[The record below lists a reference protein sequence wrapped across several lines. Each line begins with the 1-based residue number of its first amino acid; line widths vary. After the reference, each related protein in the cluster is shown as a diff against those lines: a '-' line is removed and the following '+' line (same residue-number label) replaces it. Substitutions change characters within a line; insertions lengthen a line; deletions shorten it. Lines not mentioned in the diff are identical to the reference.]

1 MMTHPHYM
9 NHYMN
14 HYAEEPPRD
23 THECFV
29 CGDTIDLSAQVCSRF
44 CMRAMEQLTFLDS
57 LDVLEAQ
64 VESPSHSDY
73 ASSTDLD
80 HQRHGTCNETCNE
93 TCKQTDVS
101 NNIQFKV
108 VADQRAVPELIE
120 PKTLFDY
127 AIAPPRKSY

>member
-1 MMTHPHYM
+1 MMTQPHYM

-80 HQRHGTCNETCNE
+80 HQRHGTCNETC
-93 TCKQTDVS
+93 KQTDVS